1 MKYSFFS
8 RVLHWSMALII
19 TFMIFLGLFMG
30 EISKES
36 EYRMTVYNFHK
47 SIGVLVIFLIIIR
60 LINRFINKPPTLQ
73 DSISKIER
81 ILANIAHK
89 LMYLLMFLIPI
100 SGYLMSN
107 SYGFPVS
114 FFSFEMPVIVNTNIE
129 NAKLFSEAHEFL
141 SFFLLFIII
150 FHVVAVIK
158 HRFFDKKEN
167 DVLKRMI

>member
-8 RVLHWSMALII
+8 RVLHWLMAFVII
-19 TFMIFLGLFMG
+19 FMIFLGLFMD
-30 EISKES
+30 EVSKEF
-36 EYRMTVYNFHK
+36 EYRMTIYNFHK
-47 SIGVLVIFLIIIR
+47 SIGVLLIFLITVR
-60 LINRFINKPPTLQ
+60 LINRFINKPPILQ
-73 DSISKIER
+73 NSIPKIER
-81 ILANIAHK
+81 IIANIAHIS
-89 LMYLLMFLIPI
+89 MYILMFLIPI

-114 FFSFEMPVIVNTNIE
+114 FFSFEMPVLVATNIE

-141 SFFLLFIII
+141 SFSLLFIII
-150 FHVVAVIK
+150 LHIVAVIK